1 MQAPSYLRQQS
12 LLKPNNKGV
21 KNIHLQICC
30 PVQQLAKKS
39 HLERRFEHDVG
50 NDNLQKKQCLE
61 QQQKC
66 CPGKWP
72 FYRNICQEDRCR
84 ICSVYCI
91 SMVKY
96 WHAVWLNIAL
106 HFLFVGKFKKA
117 GAIKGQVIME
127 QLFAASYRLLPAA
140 AVQYTFIKSNYFF
153 LMYKL
158 LQRSNLYT
166 FIQWESQG
174 KVLCLYLV

>member
-1 MQAPSYLRQQS
+1 MLSSTTTCKKKSSGTTIWTWCRERQF
-12 LLKPNNKGV
+12 
-21 KNIHLQICC
+21 
-30 PVQQLAKKS
+30 AKKTMS
-39 HLERRFEHDVG
+39 GTTTKMLSRKMTILQKYLSRRRMQ
-50 NDNLQKKQCLE
+50 NLQ
-61 QQQKC
+61 
-66 CPGKWP
+66 
-72 FYRNICQEDRCR
+72 
-84 ICSVYCI
+84 CI
-91 SMVKY
+91 SMAKY